1 MELVFLGTGAGMPSR
16 RRNVT
21 SIALS
26 LLDETGGFW
35 LFDCGEGTQQQ
46 ILQSPIRLGR
56 TDRIFITHLHGD
68 HLYGLPGILTSR
80 SYQGGEGT
88 LTLYG
93 PVGLRQFTETVL
105 TLSQAKLSYELDVVE
120 IVEEGIIAEDEMFR
134 VEARRLNHRIE
145 SFGYRIVEKDKE
157 GKLDAAK
164 LKELGV
170 PFGPLYGAL
179 KQGKSVTLE
188 DGRVISSADVVGPA
202 VPGRIVTVLGDT
214 LKTDSAVD
222 LARNADVLVH
232 EATFDRSKADMASRF
247 HHSTTEDAAQ
257 TALQA
262 GAQVL
267 IMTHISS
274 RYGEEEAEMLQ
285 QEAREIFANA
295 YVAEDFWSYRI
306 PYRISME

>member
-21 SIALS
+21 SIALN

-46 ILQSPIRLGR
+46 ILQSPVRLGR

-80 SYQGGEGT
+80 SYQGGEGK

-93 PVGLRQFTETVL
+93 PVGLRQFADTALTV
-105 TLSQAKLSYELDVVE
+105 SQAKLSYELDIVE
-120 IVEEGIIAEDEMFR
+120 IVEEGIIAEDDMFR
-134 VEARRLNHRIE
+134 VEAKRLDHRIE
-145 SFGYRIVEKDKE
+145 SFGFRIVEKDKE

-164 LKELGV
+164 LKALGV

-188 DGRVISSADVVGPA
+188 DGRVIESGDVVGPA
-202 VPGRIVTVLGDT
+202 VPGRIVAVLGDT
-214 LKTDSAVD
+214 LKTDSAVE
-222 LARNADVLVH
+222 LARNADVVVH
-232 EATFDRSKADMASRF
+232 EATFDRSKADMAVRF
-247 HHSTTEDAAQ
+247 HHSTTVDAAQ
-257 TALQA
+257 TALEA

-274 RYGEEEAEMLQ
+274 RYGEEETEMLQ

-295 YVAEDFWSYRI
+295 FIAEDFWSYRI
-306 PYRISME
+306 PYRISVE

>member
-21 SIALS
+21 SIALN

-56 TDRIFITHLHGD
+56 TDRIFNTHLHGD

-80 SYQGGEGT
+80 SYQGGEAT

-105 TLSQAKLSYELDVVE
+105 TLSQAKLSYELDIVE

-157 GKLDAAK
+157 GKLDAVK

-188 DGRVISSADVVGPA
+188 DGRVINSADVVGPA

-214 LKTDSAVD
+214 LKTDSAVE

-274 RYGEEEAEMLQ
+274 RYGEEETEMLQ

-295 YVAEDFWSYRI
+295 FVAEDFWSYRI

>member
-21 SIALS
+21 SIALN

-46 ILQSPIRLGR
+46 ILQSPVRLGR
-56 TDRIFITHLHGD
+56 TDKIFITHLHGD

-80 SYQGGEGT
+80 SYQGGEGR

-93 PVGLRQFTETVL
+93 PVGLRQFAETVL
-105 TLSQAKLSYELDVVE
+105 TLSQAKLSYELDIVE
-120 IVEEGIIAEDEMFR
+120 IVEEGIIAEDDMFR

-157 GKLDAAK
+157 GKLDAVR

-179 KQGKSVTLE
+179 KQGKTVTLE
-188 DGRVISSADVVGPA
+188 DGRVIHSTDVVGPA
-202 VPGRIVTVLGDT
+202 VPGRIVAVLGDT
-214 LKTDSAVD
+214 LKTDSAVE
-222 LARNADVLVH
+222 LARNADVVVH
-232 EATFDRSKADMASRF
+232 EATFDKTKADMASRF

-274 RYGEEEAEMLQ
+274 RYGEEETEMLQ
-285 QEAREIFANA
+285 HEAREIFANA
-295 YVAEDFWSYRI
+295 FVAEDFWSYRI
-306 PYRISME
+306 PYRTSME

>member
-21 SIALS
+21 SIALN

-46 ILQSPIRLGR
+46 ILQSPVRLGR

-80 SYQGGEGT
+80 SYQGGEDT

-105 TLSQAKLSYELDVVE
+105 TLSQAKLSYELDIVE

-134 VEARRLNHRIE
+134 VEARRLDHRIE

-188 DGRVISSADVVGPA
+188 DGRIINSADVVGPA

-214 LKTDSAVD
+214 LKTDSAVE

-232 EATFDRSKADMASRF
+232 ESTFDRSKADMAMRF

-274 RYGEEEAEMLQ
+274 RYGEEEAETLQ

-295 YVAEDFWSYRI
+295 FVAEDFWSYRI